1 MTADRCAGHTITSS
15 RICVSHFRCDP
26 FFSFFAPRRVFVKIR
41 RILAT
46 AVAAAV
52 TTPALLLSVT
62 PAFADDK
69 PAAQTQEKPS
79 IAELEK
85 AAAAAQATYDDAVA
99 AQNAAYAALEA
110 FEADTHPLT
119 AAVKA
124 AEAAADLADTAKTE
138 ADQAVVDAQAAV
150 DALAETATEEE
161 KTAAATTLTEA
172 EGAAATAADAKAAA
186 DAEVVAADEAR
197 DDARVA
203 AARAIGE
210 AQKATKAAL
219 ADKTAADEALAKAKQ
234 EEAEEGEEGE
244 GCVPEAQLTTVVTGL
259 PSTVVAGT
267 KVNFNLRVTN
277 GTDKTMDEVL
287 PFAYVHATD
296 RSGLNELDDLVHLQ
310 WSSASSS
317 RWETVDNKHYMDAIS
332 PLKAGAHADLKMRLT
347 IDASAPAGNG
357 ITFVAGDYFN
367 DNGTCGGTPDLEGY
381 EFLIAAAGSNP
392 GKVDDAKPGTTKP
405 NTSDLEPQSASAGPV
420 SGTLA
425 ATGSSSA
432 TSQLALASGAAL
444 AIGAGAVFVV
454 RRRKAGSHA

>member
-1 MTADRCAGHTITSS
+1 M
-15 RICVSHFRCDP
+15 
-26 FFSFFAPRRVFVKIR
+26 KIR

-62 PAFADDK
+62 PAFAADK
-69 PAAQTQEKPS
+69 PVAQTQEKPS

-85 AAAAAQATYDDAVA
+85 AAEAAQAVYDAAVLAESA
-99 AQNAAYAALEA
+99 ATEALEA
-110 FEADTHPLT
+110 TISDTFPLT
-119 AAVKA
+119 VAAKAAEQAA
-124 AEAAADLADTAKTE
+124 AEAATAKTA
-138 ADQAVVDAQAAV
+138 ADQAVVDAKAAV
-150 DALAETATEEE
+150 DALPETATEEE

-172 EGAAATAADAKAAA
+172 EAAAAAAGVAKAAA
-186 DAEVVAADEAR
+186 DAKVVEAVDAR

-203 AARAIGE
+203 AVRALDT
-210 AQKATKAAL
+210 AQKATKQAL
-219 ADKTAADEALAKAKQ
+219 ADKNAADKALAEAK
-234 EEAEEGEEGE
+234 EEEGEEGE
-244 GCVPEAQLTTVVTGL
+244 DCVPEAKLTTVVTGL

-267 KVNFNLRVTN
+267 KVNFKLRVTN
-277 GTDKTMDEVL
+277 GTKKTMDEVL

-296 RSGLNELDDLVHLQ
+296 ESGLNDIDDLVHLQ

-317 RWETVDNKHYMDAIS
+317 KWETVDNEHYMDAIS
-332 PLKAGAHADLKMRLT
+332 PLKAGAHADVKMRLT

-357 ITFVAGDYFN
+357 VTFVAGDYFN

-381 EFLIAAAGSNP
+381 EFLIAAAGTKP
-392 GKVDDAKPGTTKP
+392 GKGDGAKPTATPDLTPQTGT
-405 NTSDLEPQSASAGPV
+405 SASPV
-420 SGTLA
+420 NGSLA

-444 AIGAGAVFVV
+444 AIGAGAVFVA

>member
-1 MTADRCAGHTITSS
+1 M
-15 RICVSHFRCDP
+15 
-26 FFSFFAPRRVFVKIR
+26 
-41 RILAT
+41 
-46 AVAAAV
+46 

-85 AAAAAQATYDDAVA
+85 AAAAAKVAYDDAVA
-99 AQNAAYAALEA
+99 AESAAEAALEA
-110 FEADTHPLT
+110 LLSDTAPLAV
-119 AAVKA
+119 AAKA
-124 AEAAADLADTAKTE
+124 AQAAAADAATAKTD
-138 ADQAVVDAQAAV
+138 ADRAVVDAQAAI
-150 DALAETATEEE
+150 DALPETATEEE
-161 KTAAATTLTEA
+161 KTAAATTLTKA
-172 EGAAATAADAKAAA
+172 EAAAAAADEAKAAA
-186 DAEVVAADEAR
+186 DAKVVEALDAR
-197 DDARVA
+197 DDERVA
-203 AARAIGE
+203 AVRTLDQ

-219 ADKTAADEALAKAKQ
+219 ADKTAADEALAKAK
-234 EEAEEGEEGE
+234 EEGEDG
-244 GCVPEAQLTTVVTGL
+244 GDCVPEAKLTTVVTGL

-277 GTDKTMDEVL
+277 GTDKAMDEVL

-296 RSGLNELDDLVHLQ
+296 RSGLNAIDDLVHLQ

-317 RWETVDNKHYMDAIS
+317 KWKTVDNEHYMDAIS
-332 PLKAGAHADLKMRLT
+332 PLKAGAHADVKMRLT

-367 DNGTCGGTPDLEGY
+367 DNGTCGGSPDLEGY
-381 EFLIAAAGSNP
+381 EFLIAAAGSKP
-392 GKVDDAKPGTTKP
+392 GKVDDAKPSTTKP
-405 NTSDLEPQSASAGPV
+405 NTSDLKPQSGASASPV
-420 SGTLA
+420 SGSLA

-432 TSQLALASGAAL
+432 TSQLALASGAAV